1 MQNMKM
7 LLKEKTKMLDEQKT
21 TLEQINGLVEI
32 AEYMQDEEFT
42 AALTTIAKIILKP
55 DIPMHVATL
64 EIVRLQ
70 AIASKM
76 SLKATWMANV
86 DKTNRGKKNLY
97 YTAAESIN
105 DLVSALKYIT
115 R

>member
-1 MQNMKM
+1 M
-7 LLKEKTKMLDEQKT
+7 EQQQT
-21 TLEQINGLVEI
+21 TLEMINGLSEI
-32 AEYMQDEEFT
+32 ADYMEDEEFT
-42 AALTTIAKIILKP
+42 IALTTIAKLILKP
-55 DIPMHVATL
+55 DIPMNVATL

-76 SLKATWMANV
+76 ALRATWMANV
-86 DKTNRGKKNLY
+86 DKSNRGKKNLY

-105 DLVSALKYIT
+105 NLVSALKYIT

>member
-1 MQNMKM
+1 MTT
-7 LLKEKTKMLDEQKT
+7 EAPTKT
-21 TLEQINGLVEI
+21 TLEMVNGLAEI
-32 AEYMQDEEFT
+32 ADFMQDEELT
-42 AALTTIAKIILKP
+42 AALTFIAKLIIKP
-55 DIPMHVATL
+55 DIPINTATI

-70 AIASKM
+70 AIAAKM
-76 SLKATWMANV
+76 SFKATWMTNV
-86 DKTNRGKKNLY
+86 DKGDRAKKNIY